1 MSELAVVRFEPG
13 RREALNRLM
22 DAVWGSHM
30 PDEEF
35 EWWFE
40 RNPVGTQLIS
50 LADDDGKAVGVAA
63 MSFFRFRLDGQE
75 QVVAMPVHVATD
87 PDYRGR
93 GIFPRLEL
101 ENEAAA
107 GEAGSPITLTF
118 PNAASHPIFVGRL
131 GWLDLPGRR
140 VWARLLRPGAV
151 PRYFRGRPSPPGGLN
166 AADPNPR
173 SVGGF
178 RIEPLAEFGPEA
190 DVLWRAAAAGYGS
203 HLVRDAAYLN
213 WRFAQAPREYR
224 AFGAFEDRR
233 LAGIAIV
240 GYAYRH
246 GVAGGFLADLIAP
259 SGGRRVTRALL
270 LRCLAEVRGGAD
282 ALIALP
288 PPPRAQRRAFLE
300 VGFLPTWKQVRMIGK
315 VLRPEGRLAP
325 RAADWHFTFGDFDFF

>member
-1 MSELAVVRFEPG
+1 VTLETVRYSPA
-13 RREALNRLM
+13 RRDALNRMM

-40 RNPVGTQLIS
+40 RNPVGPQLIS
-50 LADDDGKAVGVAA
+50 LAEDDGKVVGVAA
-63 MSFFRFRLDGQE
+63 MSFFRLRLDGRE

-87 PDYRGR
+87 PGYRGR

-101 ENEAAA
+101 ANEQAA

-131 GWLDLPGRR
+131 GWQDLPGRR

-151 PRYFRGRPSPPGGLN
+151 PRYFRGKASPPGGLRRP
-166 AADPNPR
+166 DSKPR
-173 SVGGF
+173 TVGGF

-190 DVLWRAAAAGYGS
+190 DALWQAAAPGYGS

-213 WRFAQAPREYR
+213 WRFAAAPREYR
-224 AFGAFEDRR
+224 AFGAFADRR

-259 SGGRRVTRALL
+259 PDGRRVTKALL
-270 LRCLAEVRGGAD
+270 RRSLAEVRGGAEAGAHD
-282 ALIALP
+282 RQGAAP
-288 PPPRAQRRAFLE
+288 RGPPRSAAA
-300 VGFLPTWKQVRMIGK
+300 
-315 VLRPEGRLAP
+315 RLAL
-325 RAADWHFTFGDFDFF
+325 HFRRLRLLLRFASRIP